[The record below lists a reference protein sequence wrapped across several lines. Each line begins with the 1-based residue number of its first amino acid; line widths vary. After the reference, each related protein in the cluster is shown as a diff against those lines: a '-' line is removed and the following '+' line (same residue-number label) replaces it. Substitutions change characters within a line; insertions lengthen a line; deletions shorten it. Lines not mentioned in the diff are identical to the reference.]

1 MTAPILPAL
10 EALPRARGGRAG
22 RWTACCPAHEDRNP
36 SLGWTVGDDGRVL
49 LRCHA
54 GCRAEDVVGA
64 LGASMSDLF
73 EPEKRGVRLVPA
85 KPAAGP
91 AAKTRRFDC
100 VDADGR
106 RWDHFRSEDDA
117 GRKVRVWWQSG
128 APVARMQPYGAEALP
143 PGAGTV
149 VLVEGEAAAE
159 GLLANGVAA
168 VGTFGTDYRP
178 VTEALL
184 SLRGRRVILW
194 PDADADPAK
203 GRAHMLDMAR
213 RLDGLAGSV
222 AWVEPPA
229 DVFDGWDAAD
239 ADAWTAGELL
249 AAAGQ
254 VPGVHAEPTVLEL
267 TGARVLSD
275 IAPEPPAPL
284 LVGRIHPKAHTIL
297 YGTGGSRKGTLCAA
311 WIVELVKLGQRVMVA
326 DYEDHPDE
334 WRGRVGSLGG
344 AAPLTEVLHVA
355 PLSPAWKGVRGPL
368 WAQAPDLRRLAE
380 AWGATLL
387 VVDSIVVAC
396 GGSDPMDPG
405 TPARYAA
412 ALQEIGVPA
421 LSLAHVSKE
430 GGLAYPFGSVFW
442 HNLARATWSLELDG
456 TGAMSILAS
465 RKVNE
470 GERKGRFVVDVTY
483 RDGLPGEVAE
493 RSYAAVLA
501 DRVAAALEDGPASVP
516 AIVDRL
522 NEDAGEGPGVKADS
536 VRHVLRRGLGDQRF
550 AVDGKDKGQT
560 WSIRR

>member
-1 MTAPILPAL
+1 MA
-10 EALPRARGGRAG
+10 
-22 RWTACCPAHEDRNP
+22 
-36 SLGWTVGDDGRVL
+36 
-49 LRCHA
+49 
-54 GCRAEDVVGA
+54 
-64 LGASMSDLF
+64 DLF
-73 EPEKRGVRLVPA
+73 EPAAPGVRVAPS
-85 KPAAGP
+85 KPLAGL
-91 AAKTRRFDC
+91 AAKTRRFAC

-106 RWDHFRSEDDA
+106 RWDHFRAEDDA
-117 GRKVRVWWQSG
+117 GRKVRVWWQRG
-128 APVARMQPYGAEALP
+128 APVGRMQPYGAEALP
-143 PGAGTV
+143 EDVRSV

-159 GLLANGVAA
+159 ALLADGIAA

-178 VTEALL
+178 EPEALR
-184 SLRGRRVILW
+184 SLRGRRVVLW

-229 DVFDGWDAAD
+229 HAFDGWDAAD
-239 ADAWTAGELL
+239 ADAETAAALL
-249 AAAGQ
+249 AAAGPL
-254 VPGVHAEPTVLEL
+254 PGEHAGPLPGERAGPTVLEL
-267 TGARVLSD
+267 TGARVLAD
-275 IAPEPPAPL
+275 IPPEPPAPL
-284 LVGRIHPKAHTIL
+284 LVGRIHPRAHTIL

-311 WIVELVKLGQRVMVA
+311 WIVELVKLGHRVVVA

-344 AAPLTEVLHVA
+344 SAPLTEVLHVA

-368 WAQAPDLRRLAE
+368 WAQAVDLRRLADE
-380 AWGATLL
+380 WGATLL

-396 GGSDPMDPG
+396 GGADPMDPG

-412 ALQEIGVPA
+412 ALQEIGRPV
-421 LSLAHVSKE
+421 LSLAHVAKE
-430 GGLAYPFGSVFW
+430 GGLTYPFGSIFW
-442 HNLARATWSLELDG
+442 HNLARATWSLEVDG
-456 TGAMSILAS
+456 SGATSLLAS

-493 RSYAAVLA
+493 RQYSAVLA
-501 DRVAAALEDGPASVP
+501 DRVAAALDDGPASVP

-550 AVDGKDKGQT
+550 AVDGKDKSQT
-560 WSIRR
+560 WSLRR